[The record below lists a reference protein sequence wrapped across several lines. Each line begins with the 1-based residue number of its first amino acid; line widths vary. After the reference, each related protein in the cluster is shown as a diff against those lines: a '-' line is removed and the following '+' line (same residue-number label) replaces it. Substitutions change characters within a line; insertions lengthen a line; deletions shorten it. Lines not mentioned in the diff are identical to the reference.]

1 MKNKTIKKYILSLII
16 LLIFIVSLIFILNRY
31 EYKMYTKNYNDK
43 INLIISNIKNRY
55 PNIEESDII
64 EIINNEEDS
73 EDILS
78 KYGIDSITKNDK
90 VNNKIRIISLIII
103 ITFDSLIILIFYLY
117 DKNKSKKIKEITKM
131 ISKINNRQFDIDIND
146 FNEGELSILKNE
158 ISKTTIMLRQVADNS
173 VKDKLNLKDSLGD
186 ISHQLKTP
194 LTSIT
199 IMIDNIL
206 DSPDMDEKT
215 RKKFL
220 INIKR
225 EILNINFLVMSLL
238 KLSKFDANVV
248 KFNKESVYLKD
259 IIIESIKNVSM
270 IKELK
275 NITIKV
281 SGDDDIKLLCDF
293 KWQVESITNILKNS
307 IEHTSEYG
315 TVEVNYS
322 ENKLYTRIL
331 IKDNGK
337 GINSDDLPHIFD
349 RFYKGENGSDDSFG
363 IGLSLSKTIIE
374 KEGGSITVKST
385 PNIGTIFT
393 IKYLKKTKNI
403 EI

>member
-16 LLIFIVSLIFILNRY
+16 LLIFNVSLIFILNRY

-43 INLIISNIKNRY
+43 INSIISNIKNRY

-78 KYGIDSITKNDK
+78 NYGIDSITKNDK
-90 VNNKIRIISLIII
+90 VNNMIRIISLIII

-206 DSPDMDEKT
+206 DSPDMNEKT

-281 SGDDDIKLLCDF
+281 SGDDNIKLLCDF

-337 GINSDDLPHIFD
+337 GIDSGDLPHIFD
-349 RFYKGENGSDDSFG
+349 RFYKGKNGSDDSFG

-393 IKYLKKTKNI
+393 IKYLK
-403 EI
+403 

>member
-16 LLIFIVSLIFILNRY
+16 LLIFNVSLIFILNRY

-43 INLIISNIKNRY
+43 INSIISNIKNKY

-73 EDILS
+73 ADILS

-90 VNNKIRIISLIII
+90 VNNKLRIISLIII

-158 ISKTTIMLRQVADNS
+158 ISKTTTMLRQVADNS

-206 DSPDMDEKT
+206 DNPDMDEKT

-281 SGDDDIKLLCDF
+281 SGDDNIKLLCDF

-349 RFYKGENGSDDSFG
+349 RFYKGKNGSDDSFG

-393 IKYLKKTKNI
+393 IKYLK
-403 EI
+403 

>member
-16 LLIFIVSLIFILNRY
+16 LLIFNVSLIFILNRY

-43 INLIISNIKNRY
+43 INSIISNIKNRY

-78 KYGIDSITKNDK
+78 NYGIDSITKNDK

-173 VKDKLNLKDSLGD
+173 INDKLNLKDSLGD

-206 DSPDMDEKT
+206 DNPDMNEKT

-281 SGDDDIKLLCDF
+281 SGDDNIKLFCDF

-337 GINSDDLPHIFD
+337 GIDSDDLPHIFD
-349 RFYKGENGSDDSFG
+349 RFYKGKNGSDDSFG

-393 IKYLKKTKNI
+393 IKYLK
-403 EI
+403 

>member
-16 LLIFIVSLIFILNRY
+16 LLIFNVSLIFILNRY

-43 INLIISNIKNRY
+43 IKSIISNIKNKY

-158 ISKTTIMLRQVADNS
+158 ISKTTTMLRQVADNS

-206 DSPDMDEKT
+206 DNPDMNEKT

-281 SGDDDIKLLCDF
+281 SGDDNIKLLCDF

-349 RFYKGENGSDDSFG
+349 RFYKGKNGSDDSFG
-363 IGLSLSKTIIE
+363 IGLSLSKIIIE

-393 IKYLKKTKNI
+393 IKYLK
-403 EI
+403 

>member
-16 LLIFIVSLIFILNRY
+16 LLIFNVSLIFILNRY
-31 EYKMYTKNYNDK
+31 EYKMYAKNYNDK
-43 INLIISNIKNRY
+43 INSIISNIKNRY

-206 DSPDMDEKT
+206 DNPDMDEKI

-281 SGDDDIKLLCDF
+281 SGDDNIKLLCDF

-349 RFYKGENGSDDSFG
+349 RFYKGKNGSDDSFG

-393 IKYLKKTKNI
+393 IKYLK
-403 EI
+403 

>member
-16 LLIFIVSLIFILNRY
+16 LLIFNVSLIFILNRY

-43 INLIISNIKNRY
+43 INSIISNIKNRY

-78 KYGIDSITKNDK
+78 NYGIDSITKNDK
-90 VNNKIRIISLIII
+90 VNNMIRIISLIII

-206 DSPDMDEKT
+206 DNPDMDEKT

-248 KFNKESVYLKD
+248 KFNKESVYLKA

-281 SGDDDIKLLCDF
+281 SGDDNIKLLCDF

-307 IEHTSEYG
+307 IEHTKEYG

-337 GINSDDLPHIFD
+337 GIDSDDLPHIFD

-393 IKYLKKTKNI
+393 IKYLK
-403 EI
+403 

>member
-1 MKNKTIKKYILSLII
+1 MKNKTIKKYILSFII
-16 LLIFIVSLIFILNRY
+16 LLIFNVSLIFILNRY

-43 INLIISNIKNRY
+43 INSIISNIKNRY

-158 ISKTTIMLRQVADNS
+158 ISKTTTMLRQVADNS

-281 SGDDDIKLLCDF
+281 SGDDNIKLLCDF

-349 RFYKGENGSDDSFG
+349 RFYKGKNGSDDSFG

-393 IKYLKKTKNI
+393 IKYLK
-403 EI
+403 

>member
-16 LLIFIVSLIFILNRY
+16 LLILNVSLIFILNRY

-43 INLIISNIKNRY
+43 INTIISNIKNKY
-55 PNIEESDII
+55 PDTEESDII
-64 EIINNEEDS
+64 EIINSEEDS

-173 VKDKLNLKDSLGD
+173 INDKLNLKDSLGD

-206 DSPDMDEKT
+206 DNPDMDEKT
-215 RKKFL
+215 RKRFL

-259 IIIESIKNVSM
+259 IINESIKNVSM

-281 SGDDDIKLLCDF
+281 SGDDNIKLLCDF

-307 IEHTSEYG
+307 IEHTKEYG
-315 TVEVNYS
+315 IVEVNYS

-337 GINSDDLPHIFD
+337 GIDSDDLPHIFD
-349 RFYKGENGSDDSFG
+349 RFYKGKNGSNDSFG

-393 IKYLKKTKNI
+393 IKYLK
-403 EI
+403 

>member
-16 LLIFIVSLIFILNRY
+16 LLIFNVSLIFILNRY
-31 EYKMYTKNYNDK
+31 EYKMYAKNYNDK
-43 INLIISNIKNRY
+43 INSIISNIKNRY

-206 DSPDMDEKT
+206 DSPDMNEKT

-238 KLSKFDANVV
+238 KLLKFDANVV

-281 SGDDDIKLLCDF
+281 SGDDNIKLLCDF

-337 GINSDDLPHIFD
+337 GIDSGDLPHIFD
-349 RFYKGENGSDDSFG
+349 RFYKGKNGSDDSFG

-393 IKYLKKTKNI
+393 IKYLK
-403 EI
+403 

>member
-16 LLIFIVSLIFILNRY
+16 LLIFNVSLIFILNRY

-43 INLIISNIKNRY
+43 INSIISNIKNKY

-158 ISKTTIMLRQVADNS
+158 ISKTTTMLRQVADNS

-206 DSPDMDEKT
+206 DNPDMDEKT

-281 SGDDDIKLLCDF
+281 SGDDNIKLLCDF

-337 GINSDDLPHIFD
+337 GIDSGDLPHIFD
-349 RFYKGENGSDDSFG
+349 RFYKGKNGSDDSFG

-374 KEGGSITVKST
+374 KEGGSIIVKST

-393 IKYLKKTKNI
+393 IKYLK
-403 EI
+403 

>member
-16 LLIFIVSLIFILNRY
+16 LLIFNVSLIFILNRY

-43 INLIISNIKNRY
+43 INSIISNIKNKY

-64 EIINNEEDS
+64 EIINNEKDS

-90 VNNKIRIISLIII
+90 VNNKIRIISLMII

-158 ISKTTIMLRQVADNS
+158 ISKTTTMLRQVADNS

-206 DSPDMDEKT
+206 DNPNMDEKT

-281 SGDDDIKLLCDF
+281 SGDDNIKLLCDF

-337 GINSDDLPHIFD
+337 GIDSDDLPHIFD
-349 RFYKGENGSDDSFG
+349 RFYKGKNGSDDSFG

-393 IKYLKKTKNI
+393 IKYLK
-403 EI
+403 

>member
-16 LLIFIVSLIFILNRY
+16 LLIFNVSLIFILNRY
-31 EYKMYTKNYNDK
+31 EYKMYAKNYNDK
-43 INLIISNIKNRY
+43 INSIISNIKNKY

-206 DSPDMDEKT
+206 DSPDMNEKT

-259 IIIESIKNVSM
+259 IIKESIKNVSM

-281 SGDDDIKLLCDF
+281 SGDDNIKLLCDF

-307 IEHTSEYG
+307 IEHTKEYG
-315 TVEVNYS
+315 IVEVNYS

-337 GINSDDLPHIFD
+337 GIDSDDLPHIFD
-349 RFYKGENGSDDSFG
+349 RFYKGKNGSDDSFG

-393 IKYLKKTKNI
+393 IKYLK
-403 EI
+403 

>member
-16 LLIFIVSLIFILNRY
+16 LLIFNVSLIFILNRY

-43 INLIISNIKNRY
+43 INSIISNIKNKY

-78 KYGIDSITKNDK
+78 NYGIDSITKNDK
-90 VNNKIRIISLIII
+90 VNNKVRIISLIII

-158 ISKTTIMLRQVADNS
+158 ISKTTTMLRQVADNS
-173 VKDKLNLKDSLGD
+173 VKNKLNLKDSLGD

-281 SGDDDIKLLCDF
+281 SGDDNIKLLCDF

-337 GINSDDLPHIFD
+337 GIDSDDLPHIFD
-349 RFYKGENGSDDSFG
+349 RFYKGKNGSDDSFG

-393 IKYLKKTKNI
+393 IKYLK
-403 EI
+403 

>member
-16 LLIFIVSLIFILNRY
+16 LLIFNVSLIFILNRY

-43 INLIISNIKNRY
+43 INSIISNIKNKY
-55 PNIEESDII
+55 PDIEESDII

-78 KYGIDSITKNDK
+78 KYGINSITKNDK
-90 VNNKIRIISLIII
+90 LNNNIKIISLIII

-173 VKDKLNLKDSLGD
+173 INDKLNLKDSLGD

-206 DSPDMDEKT
+206 DNPDMDEKT
-215 RKKFL
+215 RKRFL

-225 EILNINFLVMSLL
+225 EILNINFLVMPLL

-259 IIIESIKNVSM
+259 IINESIKNVSM

-281 SGDDDIKLLCDF
+281 SGDDNIKLLCDF

-307 IEHTSEYG
+307 IEHTKEYG
-315 TVEVNYS
+315 IVEVNYS

-337 GINSDDLPHIFD
+337 GIDSDDLPHIFD
-349 RFYKGENGSDDSFG
+349 RFYKGKNGSNDSFG

-393 IKYLKKTKNI
+393 IKYLK
-403 EI
+403 

>member
-16 LLIFIVSLIFILNRY
+16 LLIINVSLIFILNRY

-43 INLIISNIKNRY
+43 INSIISNIKNKY

-103 ITFDSLIILIFYLY
+103 ITFDLLIILIFYLY

-158 ISKTTIMLRQVADNS
+158 ISKTTTMLRQVADNS

-206 DSPDMDEKT
+206 DNPDMDEKT

-281 SGDDDIKLLCDF
+281 SGDDNIKLLCDF

-337 GINSDDLPHIFD
+337 GIDSGDLPHIFD
-349 RFYKGENGSDDSFG
+349 RFYKGKNGSDDSFG

-393 IKYLKKTKNI
+393 IKYLK
-403 EI
+403 

>member
-16 LLIFIVSLIFILNRY
+16 LLIFNVSLIFILNRY

-43 INLIISNIKNRY
+43 INSIISNIKNRY

-90 VNNKIRIISLIII
+90 VNNKVRIISLIII

-206 DSPDMDEKT
+206 DNPDMNEKT

-281 SGDDDIKLLCDF
+281 SGDDNIKLLCDF

-337 GINSDDLPHIFD
+337 GIDSDDLPHIFD

-393 IKYLKKTKNI
+393 IKYLK
-403 EI
+403 

>member
-16 LLIFIVSLIFILNRY
+16 LLIFNVSLIFILNRY
-31 EYKMYTKNYNDK
+31 EYKMYAKNYNDK
-43 INLIISNIKNRY
+43 INSIISNIKNRY

-186 ISHQLKTP
+186 ISHQLKTL

-206 DSPDMDEKT
+206 DSPDMNEKT

-281 SGDDDIKLLCDF
+281 SGDDNIKLLCDF

-337 GINSDDLPHIFD
+337 GIDSGDLPHIFD
-349 RFYKGENGSDDSFG
+349 RFYKGKNGSDDSFG

-393 IKYLKKTKNI
+393 IKYLK
-403 EI
+403 

>member
-16 LLIFIVSLIFILNRY
+16 LLIFNISLIFILNRY

-43 INLIISNIKNRY
+43 INSIISNIKNKY

-90 VNNKIRIISLIII
+90 VNNKLRIISLIII

-158 ISKTTIMLRQVADNS
+158 ISKTTTMLRQVADNS

-206 DSPDMDEKT
+206 DNPDMNEKT

-281 SGDDDIKLLCDF
+281 SGDDNIKLLCDF

-337 GINSDDLPHIFD
+337 GIDSGDLPHIFD

-393 IKYLKKTKNI
+393 IKYLK
-403 EI
+403 

>member
-16 LLIFIVSLIFILNRY
+16 LLILNISLIFILNRY
-31 EYKMYTKNYNDK
+31 EYKIYTKNYNDK
-43 INLIISNIKNRY
+43 INSIISNIKNKY
-55 PNIEESDII
+55 PDTEESDII
-64 EIINNEEDS
+64 EIINSEEDS

-173 VKDKLNLKDSLGD
+173 INDKLNLKDSLGD

-206 DSPDMDEKT
+206 DNPDMDEKT
-215 RKKFL
+215 RKRFL

-225 EILNINFLVMSLL
+225 EIVNINFLVMSLL

-248 KFNKESVYLKD
+248 KFNKEIVYLKD
-259 IIIESIKNVSM
+259 IINESIKNVSM

-281 SGDDDIKLLCDF
+281 SGDDNIKLLCDF

-307 IEHTSEYG
+307 IEHTKEYG
-315 TVEVNYS
+315 IVEVNYS

-337 GINSDDLPHIFD
+337 GIDSDDLPHIFD
-349 RFYKGENGSDDSFG
+349 RFYKGKNGSNDSFG

-393 IKYLKKTKNI
+393 IKYLK
-403 EI
+403 

>member
-16 LLIFIVSLIFILNRY
+16 LLIFNVSLIFILNRY

-43 INLIISNIKNRY
+43 INSIISNIKNKY

-64 EIINNEEDS
+64 EIINNEKDS

-103 ITFDSLIILIFYLY
+103 ITFDSLVILIFYLY

-158 ISKTTIMLRQVADNS
+158 ISKTTTMLRQVADNS

-206 DSPDMDEKT
+206 DNPDMDEKI

-281 SGDDDIKLLCDF
+281 SGDDNIKLLCDF

-337 GINSDDLPHIFD
+337 GIDSDDLPHIFD

-393 IKYLKKTKNI
+393 IKYLK
-403 EI
+403 

>member
-16 LLIFIVSLIFILNRY
+16 LLIFNVSLIFILNRY

-43 INLIISNIKNRY
+43 INSIISNIKNKY

-78 KYGIDSITKNDK
+78 NYGIDSITKNDK
-90 VNNKIRIISLIII
+90 VNNKVRIISLIII

-158 ISKTTIMLRQVADNS
+158 ISKTTTMLRQVADNS

-206 DSPDMDEKT
+206 DSPDMNEKT

-281 SGDDDIKLLCDF
+281 SGDDNIKLLCDF

-337 GINSDDLPHIFD
+337 GIDSGDLPHIFD

-393 IKYLKKTKNI
+393 IKYLK
-403 EI
+403 

>member
-16 LLIFIVSLIFILNRY
+16 LLIFNVSLIFILNRY
-31 EYKMYTKNYNDK
+31 EYKMYAKNYNDK
-43 INLIISNIKNRY
+43 INSIISNIKNKY

-158 ISKTTIMLRQVADNS
+158 ISKTTTMLRQVADNS

-206 DSPDMDEKT
+206 DSPDMNEKT

-281 SGDDDIKLLCDF
+281 SGDDNIKLLCDF

-337 GINSDDLPHIFD
+337 GIDSDDLPHIFD
-349 RFYKGENGSDDSFG
+349 RFYKGKNGSDDSFG

-393 IKYLKKTKNI
+393 IKYLK
-403 EI
+403 

>member
-16 LLIFIVSLIFILNRY
+16 LLIFNVSLIFILNRY

-43 INLIISNIKNRY
+43 INSIISNIKNKY

-90 VNNKIRIISLIII
+90 VNNKVRIISLIII

-158 ISKTTIMLRQVADNS
+158 ISKTTTMLRQVADNS

-281 SGDDDIKLLCDF
+281 SGDDNIKLLCDF

-349 RFYKGENGSDDSFG
+349 RFYKGKNGSDDSFG

-393 IKYLKKTKNI
+393 IKYLK
-403 EI
+403 

>member
-16 LLIFIVSLIFILNRY
+16 LLIFNVSLIFILNRY

-43 INLIISNIKNRY
+43 INSIISNIKNKY

-90 VNNKIRIISLIII
+90 VNNKLRIISLIII

-158 ISKTTIMLRQVADNS
+158 ISKTTTMLRQVADNS

-281 SGDDDIKLLCDF
+281 SGDDNIKLLCDF

-349 RFYKGENGSDDSFG
+349 RFYKGKNGSDDSFG

-393 IKYLKKTKNI
+393 IKYLK
-403 EI
+403 

>member
-16 LLIFIVSLIFILNRY
+16 LLIFNVSLIFILNRY

-43 INLIISNIKNRY
+43 INSIISNIKNKY

-78 KYGIDSITKNDK
+78 NYGIDSINKNDK
-90 VNNKIRIISLIII
+90 DNNKIRIISLIII

-158 ISKTTIMLRQVADNS
+158 ISKTTTMLRQVADNS

-206 DSPDMDEKT
+206 DNPDMDEKT

-281 SGDDDIKLLCDF
+281 SGDDNIKLLCDF

-337 GINSDDLPHIFD
+337 GIDSGDLPHIFD
-349 RFYKGENGSDDSFG
+349 RFYKGKNGSDDSFG

-393 IKYLKKTKNI
+393 IKYLK
-403 EI
+403 

>member
-1 MKNKTIKKYILSLII
+1 MKNKTIKKYILSLIL
-16 LLIFIVSLIFILNRY
+16 LLIFNVSLIFILNRY
-31 EYKMYTKNYNDK
+31 EYKMYAKNYNDK
-43 INLIISNIKNRY
+43 INSIISNIKNKY

-64 EIINNEEDS
+64 EIINNEEDC

-78 KYGIDSITKNDK
+78 KYGINSITLNDK

-173 VKDKLNLKDSLGD
+173 INDKLNLKDSLGD

-206 DSPDMDEKT
+206 DNPDMNEKT

-281 SGDDDIKLLCDF
+281 SGDDNIKLLCDF

-307 IEHTSEYG
+307 IEHTKEYG

-337 GINSDDLPHIFD
+337 GIDNDDLPHIFD
-349 RFYKGENGSDDSFG
+349 RFYKGKNGSNDSFG

-393 IKYLKKTKNI
+393 IKYLK
-403 EI
+403 

>member
-1 MKNKTIKKYILSLII
+1 MENKTIKKYILSLII
-16 LLIFIVSLIFILNRY
+16 LLIFNVSLIFILNRY

-43 INLIISNIKNRY
+43 INSIISNIKNKY

-64 EIINNEEDS
+64 EIINSEQDS

-158 ISKTTIMLRQVADNS
+158 ISKTTTMLRQVADNS

-206 DSPDMDEKT
+206 DNPDMNEKT

-281 SGDDDIKLLCDF
+281 SGDDNIKLLCDF

-337 GINSDDLPHIFD
+337 GIDSGDLPHIFD

-393 IKYLKKTKNI
+393 IKYLK
-403 EI
+403 

>member
-16 LLIFIVSLIFILNRY
+16 LLIFNVSLIFILNRY

-43 INLIISNIKNRY
+43 INSIISNIKNRY

-158 ISKTTIMLRQVADNS
+158 ISKTTTMLRQVADNS

-281 SGDDDIKLLCDF
+281 SGDDNIKLLCDF
-293 KWQVESITNILKNS
+293 KWQVESITNIFKNS

-337 GINSDDLPHIFD
+337 GIDSDDLPHIFD

-393 IKYLKKTKNI
+393 IKYLK
-403 EI
+403 

>member
-16 LLIFIVSLIFILNRY
+16 LLIFNVSLIFILNRY

-43 INLIISNIKNRY
+43 INSIISNIKNKY
-55 PNIEESDII
+55 LNIEESDII
-64 EIINNEEDS
+64 EIINSEEDS

-78 KYGIDSITKNDK
+78 KYGINSITKNDK

-131 ISKINNRQFDIDIND
+131 ISKINNRQFDININD

-173 VKDKLNLKDSLGD
+173 INDKLNLKDSLGD

-206 DSPDMDEKT
+206 DNPDMDEKT
-215 RKKFL
+215 RKRFL

-259 IIIESIKNVSM
+259 IINESIKNVSM

-281 SGDDDIKLLCDF
+281 SGDDNIKLLCDF

-307 IEHTSEYG
+307 IEHTKEYG
-315 TVEVNYS
+315 IVEVNYS

-337 GINSDDLPHIFD
+337 GIDSDDLPHIFD
-349 RFYKGENGSDDSFG
+349 RFYKGENSSDDSFG

-393 IKYLKKTKNI
+393 IKYLK
-403 EI
+403 

>member
-16 LLIFIVSLIFILNRY
+16 LLIFNVSLIFILNRY

-43 INLIISNIKNRY
+43 INSIISNIKNRY

-78 KYGIDSITKNDK
+78 KYGIDSITKNNK
-90 VNNKIRIISLIII
+90 LNNNIKIISLIII

-158 ISKTTIMLRQVADNS
+158 ISKTTTMLRQVADNS

-206 DSPDMDEKT
+206 DNPDMNEKT

-248 KFNKESVYLKD
+248 RFNKESVYLKD
-259 IIIESIKNVSM
+259 IIKESIKNVSM

-281 SGDDDIKLLCDF
+281 SGDDNIKLLCDF

-349 RFYKGENGSDDSFG
+349 RFYKGKNGSDDSFG

-393 IKYLKKTKNI
+393 IKYLK
-403 EI
+403 

>member
-16 LLIFIVSLIFILNRY
+16 LLIFNVSLIFILNRY
-31 EYKMYTKNYNDK
+31 EYKMYAKNYNDK
-43 INLIISNIKNRY
+43 INSIISNIKNKY

-158 ISKTTIMLRQVADNS
+158 ISKTTTMLRQVADNS

-206 DSPDMDEKT
+206 DNPDMNEKT

-259 IIIESIKNVSM
+259 IIIDSIKNVSM

-281 SGDDDIKLLCDF
+281 SGDDNIKLLCDF

-349 RFYKGENGSDDSFG
+349 RFYKGKNGSDDSFG

-393 IKYLKKTKNI
+393 IKYLK
-403 EI
+403 

>member
-16 LLIFIVSLIFILNRY
+16 LLIFNVSLIFILNRY

-43 INLIISNIKNRY
+43 INSIISNIKNRY

-90 VNNKIRIISLIII
+90 VNNKIRIISLILI

-206 DSPDMDEKT
+206 DNPDMNEKT

-281 SGDDDIKLLCDF
+281 SGDDNIKLLCDF

-337 GINSDDLPHIFD
+337 GIDSDDLPHIFD
-349 RFYKGENGSDDSFG
+349 RFYKGKNGSDDSFG

-393 IKYLKKTKNI
+393 IKYLK
-403 EI
+403 

>member
-16 LLIFIVSLIFILNRY
+16 LLIFNVSLIFILNRY

-43 INLIISNIKNRY
+43 INSIISNIKNKY

-78 KYGIDSITKNDK
+78 NYGIDSITKNDK
-90 VNNKIRIISLIII
+90 VNNKVRIISLIII

-206 DSPDMDEKT
+206 DNPDMNEKT

-281 SGDDDIKLLCDF
+281 SGDDNIKLLCDF

-337 GINSDDLPHIFD
+337 GIDSDDLPHIFD

-393 IKYLKKTKNI
+393 IKYLK
-403 EI
+403 

>member
-16 LLIFIVSLIFILNRY
+16 LLIFNVSLIFILNRY

-43 INLIISNIKNRY
+43 INSIISNIKNRY

-64 EIINNEEDS
+64 EIINSEQDS

-281 SGDDDIKLLCDF
+281 SGDDNIKLLCDF

-349 RFYKGENGSDDSFG
+349 RFYKGKNGSDDSFG

-393 IKYLKKTKNI
+393 IKYLK
-403 EI
+403 

>member
-16 LLIFIVSLIFILNRY
+16 LLIFNVSLIFILNRY
-31 EYKMYTKNYNDK
+31 EYKMYAKNYNDK
-43 INLIISNIKNRY
+43 INSIISNIKNRY

-186 ISHQLKTP
+186 IYHQLKTP

-206 DSPDMDEKT
+206 DSPDMNEKT

-281 SGDDDIKLLCDF
+281 SGDDNIKLLCDF

-337 GINSDDLPHIFD
+337 GIDSGDLPHIFD
-349 RFYKGENGSDDSFG
+349 RFYKGKNGSDDSFG

-393 IKYLKKTKNI
+393 IKYLK
-403 EI
+403 

>member
-16 LLIFIVSLIFILNRY
+16 LLIFNVSLIFILNRY

-43 INLIISNIKNRY
+43 INSIISNIKNRY

-158 ISKTTIMLRQVADNS
+158 ISKTTTMLRQVADNS

-206 DSPDMDEKT
+206 DSPDMNEKT

-281 SGDDDIKLLCDF
+281 SGDDNIKLLCDF

-337 GINSDDLPHIFD
+337 GIDSGDLPHIFD

-393 IKYLKKTKNI
+393 IKYLK
-403 EI
+403 

>member
-1 MKNKTIKKYILSLII
+1 MKNKTIKNYILSLII
-16 LLIFIVSLIFILNRY
+16 LLIFNVSLIFILNRY
-31 EYKMYTKNYNDK
+31 EYKMYAKNYNDK
-43 INLIISNIKNRY
+43 INSIISNIKNRY

-281 SGDDDIKLLCDF
+281 SGDDNIKLLCDF

-337 GINSDDLPHIFD
+337 GIDSGDLPHIFD

-393 IKYLKKTKNI
+393 IKYLK
-403 EI
+403 

>member
-16 LLIFIVSLIFILNRY
+16 LLIFNVSLIFILNRY

-43 INLIISNIKNRY
+43 INSIISNIKNRY

-158 ISKTTIMLRQVADNS
+158 ISKTTTMLRQVADNS

-206 DSPDMDEKT
+206 DNPDMNEKT

-281 SGDDDIKLLCDF
+281 SGDDNIKLLCDF

-349 RFYKGENGSDDSFG
+349 RFYKGKNGSDDSFG

-374 KEGGSITVKST
+374 KEGGSIIVKST

-393 IKYLKKTKNI
+393 IKYLK
-403 EI
+403 

>member
-16 LLIFIVSLIFILNRY
+16 LLIFNVSLIFILNRY

-43 INLIISNIKNRY
+43 INSIISNIKNKY

-103 ITFDSLIILIFYLY
+103 ITFDLLIILIFYLY

-158 ISKTTIMLRQVADNS
+158 ISKTTTMLRQVADNS

-206 DSPDMDEKT
+206 DNPDMDEKT

-281 SGDDDIKLLCDF
+281 SGDDNIKLLCDF

-307 IEHTSEYG
+307 IEYTSEYG

-337 GINSDDLPHIFD
+337 GIDSGDLPHIFD
-349 RFYKGENGSDDSFG
+349 RFYKGKNGSDDSFG

-393 IKYLKKTKNI
+393 IKYLK
-403 EI
+403 